1 MFGIGPTE
9 MIVIFLILL
18 IMFGAKR
25 LPELARSLGQSIKE
39 FKHATQ
45 GLKDELD
52 VNKIEPPTGRPLN
65 TPGSQS
71 HPEAEQ
77 KPKDSAQTQA

>member
-45 GLKDELD
+45 GLKEDLD
-52 VNKIEPPTGRPLN
+52 VNKIEPPAAGRPVQS
-65 TPGSQS
+65 GSAPQS
-71 HPEAEQ
+71 EAEE
-77 KPKDSAQTQA
+77 KPKNSAETKA